1 MSKNKI
7 AARIDSQNVEVK
19 TKFDA
24 EFRRFSLNR
33 SERLKY
39 EEFRALIEKLHR
51 LHDVTFLLSY
61 TDPRDGDLLPI
72 NNDDNLARAI
82 LTAKPLLR
90 VIIQRKGDSFEALNG
105 YGTMRP
111 KNIISSFLSGTPAKN
126 KGLAISNPHDFRMV
140 SAIIDVDIVPE
151 TCRRVKLL
159 KHGSERPLGFFI
171 RDGTSVRVTPNGVER
186 TPGIFISRL
195 VPGGLAEST
204 GLLGVNDEVLEVNG
218 IDVSNKTLD
227 QVTDMMVANSSN
239 LIITVR
245 PANQRAVLGST
256 PPPPPPEVVSHHS
269 QPSSGEPDEDRFDQ
283 DEIVDLTAVSLEDN
297 HPESSGSFPHS
308 IPSKDDGQILHL

>member
-1 MSKNKI
+1 MCNF
-7 AARIDSQNVEVK
+7 Q
-19 TKFDA
+19 FDA

-39 EEFRALIEKLHR
+39 DEFKALVEKLHR
-51 LHDVTFLLSY
+51 LHDLAFLISY

-72 NNDDNLARAI
+72 NNDDNLARAL

-90 VIIQRKGDSFEALNG
+90 VQIQRKGDSLEELNG

-111 KNIISSFLSGTPAKN
+111 RNIISSILSGTPAKN

-159 KHGSERPLGFFI
+159 KHGSDRPLGFFI
-171 RDGTSVRVTPNGVER
+171 RDGTSVRVTPSGVER

-245 PANQRAVLGST
+245 PANQRGPLPAVT
-256 PPPPPPEVVSHHS
+256 PPDVSHHS
-269 QPSSGEPDEDRFDQ
+269 QPSSGEPDDDSRFDQDDQ
-283 DEIVDLTAVSLEDN
+283 DEIVDLTAVTLEDQA
-297 HPESSGSFPHS
+297 ESFPHS
-308 IPSKDDGQILHL
+308 LPTKDDGQILHL

>member
-33 SERLKY
+33 SEKLKY
-39 EEFRALIEKLHR
+39 EDFKGLIEKLHR
-51 LHDVTFLLSY
+51 LHDVTFLISY

-72 NNDDNLARAI
+72 NNDDNLARAL
-82 LTAKPLLR
+82 LTARPLLR
-90 VIIQRKGDSFEALNG
+90 VIIQRKGDSLEELNG
-105 YGTMRP
+105 YGTMRHR
-111 KNIISSFLSGTPAKN
+111 NFISSILSGTPAKN

-159 KHGSERPLGFFI
+159 KHGSDRPLGFFI
-171 RDGTSVRVTPNGVER
+171 RDGTSVRVTPGGVER
-186 TPGIFISRL
+186 APGIFISRL

-218 IDVSNKTLD
+218 IDVANKTLD

-245 PANQRAVLGST
+245 PANQRAA
-256 PPPPPPEVVSHHS
+256 PPPASS
-269 QPSSGEPDEDRFDQ
+269 QPSSEPDDDRFDQDEQ
-283 DEIVDLTAVSLEDN
+283 DEIVDLTAVTLEE
-297 HPESSGSFPHS
+297 PEPCPL
-308 IPSKDDGQILHL
+308 PSKDDGQVLHL